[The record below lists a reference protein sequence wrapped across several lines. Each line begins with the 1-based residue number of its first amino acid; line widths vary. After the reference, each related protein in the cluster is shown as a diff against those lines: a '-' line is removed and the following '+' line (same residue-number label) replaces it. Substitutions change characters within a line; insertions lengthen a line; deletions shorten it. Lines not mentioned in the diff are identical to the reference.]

1 MIDTLINRIR
11 FDITNSFA
19 LLDKWFDQD
28 SSQLNQSPGAG
39 GWTSLQILEHVMLTN
54 HYLLI
59 LIEKGCAKALKNAQ
73 TMKIE
78 IDGSLDSLSRKELQ
92 DVGEHK
98 SFVWDR
104 PEHMEP
110 KGNLPLHEIRLT
122 IKTQRDLCLDCLDKL
137 RHGEGLLY
145 KTTMSVNNLGKLNVY
160 EYIEFLTLH
169 IVRHLQQLES
179 NRKNYLETED
189 DFTEKIISPCGSE
202 RT

>member
-28 SSQLNQSPGAG
+28 HPIIHHKPNTG
-39 GWTSLQILEHVMLTN
+39 GWTAAQILEHVMLTN
-54 HYLLI
+54 HYLLL
-59 LIEKGCAKALKNAQ
+59 LIEKGCEKALKNAQ
-73 TMKIE
+73 AMKIE
-78 IDGSLDSLSRKELQ
+78 IDGNMESLSRQELLEI
-92 DVGEHK
+92 GEHK

-110 KGNLPLHEIRLT
+110 KGDRALHEIRLT

-137 RHGEGLLY
+137 KNGEGLLY

-169 IVRHLQQLES
+169 MVRHLKQLEI
-179 NRKNYLETED
+179 NGKNYLEKED
-189 DFTEKIISPCGSE
+189 DLTEKIISPCGSE